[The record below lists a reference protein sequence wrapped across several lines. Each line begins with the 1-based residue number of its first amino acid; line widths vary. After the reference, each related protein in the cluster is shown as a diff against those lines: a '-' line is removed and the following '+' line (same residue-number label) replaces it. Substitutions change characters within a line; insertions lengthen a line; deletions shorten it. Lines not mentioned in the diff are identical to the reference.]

1 MIAGRIVYSSGRISR
16 PQGEFSCK
24 LFFKNTLAKIT
35 HVCDSNH
42 MEIYNTT
49 TNAIINL
56 TYYDRSI
63 DVAQQQDTAEEFVAR
78 DPDVVYNQEEDRY
91 EASQETIDYWEA
103 WLDKTMQG
111 DELEREVREMLKQA
125 DETDVSERIHYEID
139 QHYTDDDVWPQQR
152 IVLLEE
158 FKSQIECE

>member
-1 MIAGRIVYSSGRISR
+1 
-16 PQGEFSCK
+16 
-24 LFFKNTLAKIT
+24 
-35 HVCDSNH
+35 

-49 TNAIINL
+49 TNAIIDL

-103 WLDKTMQG
+103 WLDKTMRA
-111 DELEREVREMLKQA
+111 DDLEREVREMLKQA

-158 FKSQIECE
+158 FKAQIECE

>member
-1 MIAGRIVYSSGRISR
+1 MKIIPKI
-16 PQGEFSCK
+16 
-24 LFFKNTLAKIT
+24 TLANIT
-35 HVCDSNH
+35 LLCDVNH

-49 TNAIINL
+49 TNAIIDL

-103 WLDKTMQG
+103 WLDKTMRA
-111 DELEREVREMLKQA
+111 DDLEREVREMLKQA

-158 FKSQIECE
+158 FKAQIECE

>member
-1 MIAGRIVYSSGRISR
+1 
-16 PQGEFSCK
+16 
-24 LFFKNTLAKIT
+24 
-35 HVCDSNH
+35 

-49 TNAIINL
+49 TNAIIDL

-111 DELEREVREMLKQA
+111 DELEREVREMLRQA

-139 QHYTDDDVWPQQR
+139 EHYTDDDVWPQQR